1 MKQAP
6 TFQANRRYIFLAII
20 MALAIYVLVP
30 QFGDFK
36 ASWHLLKN
44 PDVGLTGLA
53 LIFTFTSYLAA
64 TATYCLLAFKQ
75 LTYGRTLLVQIATM
89 FINRLLPG
97 GIGALSANFLYLR
110 HERHSVVQATTMV
123 TINNLLGFSGHAM
136 VVAASLYIFAD
147 QAKIPDG
154 NNDILG
160 WLIKFAGVAALLAFA
175 LLIILG
181 RTKFKRA
188 LKDLTKQ
195 FLSYR
200 RRPLRLLGAL
210 STSIILTLSNIFCL
224 AACSSALGVDLPLV
238 AIVIIFTFGISA
250 GTATPTPGGL
260 GGFEAGLVAGFIA
273 YGVDSAPALAVALLY
288 RLVSYWLPL
297 AIGAV
302 AFTIAQRRQLFIV

>member
-1 MKQAP
+1 MNQAP

-44 PDVGLTGLA
+44 PDVELTWLA

-64 TATYCLLAFKQ
+64 TATYCLLAFKH
-75 LTYGRTLLVQIATM
+75 LAYRRTLLVQLATM

-110 HERHSVVQATTMV
+110 HERHSVAQATTMV
-123 TINNLLGFSGHAM
+123 TMNNLLGFSGHAI
-136 VVAASLYIFAD
+136 VVAASLYFFAD
-147 QAKIPDG
+147 QAKLPDG
-154 NNDILG
+154 DNDILG
-160 WLIKFAGVAALLAFA
+160 WLIKFTAVTAILALS
-175 LLIILG
+175 LLIIFG
-181 RTKFKRA
+181 RAKFKRA
-188 LKDLTKQ
+188 LKDLSKQ
-195 FLSYR
+195 FFSYR
-200 RRPLRLLGAL
+200 RRPFRLFGAL
-210 STSIILTLSNIFCL
+210 STSVILTLSNVFCL
-224 AACSSALGVDLPLV
+224 AACSAALGVDLPLV
-238 AIVIIFTFGISA
+238 AIVIVFTFGIGA

-260 GGFEAGLVAGFIA
+260 GGFEAGLVAGFIT
-273 YGVDSAPALAVALLY
+273 YGIDGAPALAVALLY

-297 AIGAV
+297 AIGAL